1 MICCVCICSFA
12 CSCILLH
19 IENVDKE
26 YVVEAEDPDVEY
38 LEEQQQFVESDPVE
52 EQDLQ
57 ANFANTD
64 MQQGKPRFIDP
75 MSYKFKFMQLL
86 KYFTCAFKLVGV
98 V

>member
-1 MICCVCICSFA
+1 MCICSFA

-26 YVVEAEDPDVEY
+26 YVAEAEDPDVEY

-52 EQDLQ
+52 EQDLE

-64 MQQGKPRFIDP
+64 LQQGKPRFINP
-75 MSYKFKFMQLL
+75 I
-86 KYFTCAFKLVGV
+86 
-98 V
+98 